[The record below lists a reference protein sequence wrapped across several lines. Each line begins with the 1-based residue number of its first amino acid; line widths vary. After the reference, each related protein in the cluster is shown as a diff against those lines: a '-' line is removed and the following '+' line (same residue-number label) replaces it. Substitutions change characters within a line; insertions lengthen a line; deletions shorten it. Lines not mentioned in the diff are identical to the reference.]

1 MTNVLFVC
9 LGNICRSP
17 MAEVMFRQMV
27 KDAHLE
33 NQITVASAAISTE
46 EHGNPPHPGAIA
58 ELAKHGLSVGN
69 KTSTPITKEDFD
81 QADYIIAM
89 DNQNIFYLNQM
100 APIADRKKIFL
111 CYNIIPDKQGKDI
124 PDPWFD
130 HKFGRTYRQLSETL
144 HEWLDKMKSQLA

>member
-89 DNQNIFYLNQM
+89 DNQNIFISIKWPQL
-100 APIADRKKIFL
+100 PIGKRFSFATTLFPTSREKIS
-111 CYNIIPDKQGKDI
+111 
-124 PDPWFD
+124 
-130 HKFGRTYRQLSETL
+130 RTPGLTTN
-144 HEWLDKMKSQLA
+144 LAELTASYQKPCQNGWIK